1 MPDPSTAALGPGAP
15 PTIAP
20 PDAGGG
26 VPSSGPGDSPGPAS
40 SLPPSG
46 APGASPVAAAGKVAL
61 GRAHMATALFSLH
74 QAMTTFPP
82 GEDLNHASKHYLAL
96 AKYFKMSGDQPGP
109 GQGGP
114 QGGMPGLPGPGAG
127 PMGGATPG
135 GMGPPPAPPPGGLPR
150 GPAPGMPMGP

>member
-1 MPDPSTAALGPGAP
+1 MGPGPGA

-26 VPSSGPGDSPGPAS
+26 VPDQSGPGGPPGPAS
-40 SLPPSG
+40 QLPPSG
-46 APGASPVAAAGKVAL
+46 APGASPVQAAGRVAL

-74 QAMTTFPP
+74 QAMQTFPP

-96 AKYFKMSGDQPGP
+96 TKYFKMSGDQPGP

-114 QGGMPGLPGPGAG
+114 TGGMPGLPGPGAG
-127 PMGGATPG
+127 PPGGGAPPG
-135 GMGPPPAPPPGGLPR
+135 GLGPPPGPPPGGLPR